1 MSESHDP
8 FQRIVREWRGER
20 EDQSMNNGSGL
31 KDIFA
36 PICESGRMLV
46 IVIADVHGPGIFPP
60 IFARSR
66 QSISAKS
73 LHL

>member
-1 MSESHDP
+1 
-8 FQRIVREWRGER
+8 
-20 EDQSMNNGSGL
+20 MNNGSGL

-60 IFARSR
+60 IFAKSR
-66 QSISAKS
+66 QSTSAES